1 MKQIKLTVIEVVTTT
16 HIVQVSDDH
25 KLLSRDDLDDLDEYA
40 QQIGEQDSEPVET
53 IDAQIQEITNAEWYV
68 SN

>member
-1 MKQIKLTVIEVVTTT
+1 LTVIEVVTTT